1 MPHVCLVNS
10 RFPPETYGGAE
21 NYVLRTAKELQRR
34 GHEVDIITTRRYDGI
49 ASLTPE
55 RETYEGLNVWR
66 FYPLNVSYE
75 SGENP
80 FGIPGKGIWHQIDT
94 ANPHVARTIGKLLDR
109 LGPDLVHTNNL
120 MGISTGIGRV
130 IQGRNLPHV
139 HTLHDYSL
147 ICPKSNLLRELTAED
162 DMEVCEDPPVP
173 CRAYKGE
180 KRTLLGTPDVVTG
193 PSQHVIDV
201 HRNHGYFSG
210 VPATRVRLGIKEVV
224 DKPSNSPEEP
234 AVLYV
239 GKHLR
244 AKGLDTLIKAA
255 RRLPDVRFHFCGSGP
270 YDEASTTAAEKLSNT
285 EYHGYVS
292 EEKLRRLRREVSA
305 AVVPSIWMENSPM
318 TIYES
323 FAEGIPVI
331 GSDIGGIPEL
341 VTPGETG
348 ELFEPGDVNALIK
361 AIVKITDANQ
371 ENRELREN
379 ALAFAREHTIEDHAD
394 RLIESLYE
402 PVLGGNWMSNS
413 PSHPRG

>member
-1 MPHVCLVNS
+1 MPHVCLINS

-21 NYVLRTAKELQRR
+21 NYVFRTAKELQRR

-49 ASLTPE
+49 NSLTPE
-55 RETYEGLNVWR
+55 REKYNNIDIWR

-80 FGIPGKGIWHQIDT
+80 LGILGKGIWHQIDT
-94 ANPHVARTIGKLLDR
+94 ANPHATWSIGKLLDR

-120 MGISTGIGRV
+120 MGISTGVGRV
-130 IQGRNLPHV
+130 IQRRDIPHV

-147 ICPKSNLLRELTAED
+147 ICPKSNLLRELTSED

-180 KRTLLGTPDVVTG
+180 KQALFGTPDAVTG

-201 HRNHGYFSG
+201 HQKHGYFSG
-210 VPATRVRLGIKEVV
+210 VQTTRVRLGINQTV
-224 DKPSNSPEEP
+224 DKPSDPPEEP

-255 RRLPDVRFHFCGSGP
+255 RRLPDVRFHLCGSGP
-270 YDEASTTAAEKLSNT
+270 YDEVSSTAAEELSNLV
-285 EYHGYVS
+285 YHGYVP
-292 EEKLRRLRREVSA
+292 EEKLRRLRRRVSA
-305 AVVPSIWMENSPM
+305 AAVPSVWMENSPM

-331 GSDIGGIPEL
+331 GSNVGGIPEL

-348 ELFEPGDVNALIK
+348 ELFESGNVDALVE
-361 AIVKITDANQ
+361 AVENVTDENQ
-371 ENRELREN
+371 ENRELRES
-379 ALAFAREHTIEDHAD
+379 ALAFARDHTIEDYAD
-394 RLIESLYE
+394 RLVESLYN
-402 PVLGGNWMSNS
+402 PVSGGNWASVS
-413 PSHPRG
+413 PSHPTS

>member
-1 MPHVCLVNS
+1 MLHICLVNS

-21 NYVLRTAKELQRR
+21 NYVLRTAKELDRC
-34 GHEVDIITTRRYDGI
+34 GHEVDIITTKRYDDI
-49 ASLTPE
+49 DSLTPE
-55 RETYEGLNVWR
+55 RETYEGINVWR

-80 FGIPGKGIWHQIDT
+80 LGILGKGIWHQIDA
-94 ANPHVARTIGKLLDR
+94 ANPHAAWTIGKLLDR
-109 LGPDLVHTNNL
+109 LEPDLAHTNNL

-130 IQGRNLPHV
+130 IQKRDIPHV

-162 DMEVCEDPPVP
+162 DMEVCEDPPAP

-180 KRTLLGTPDVVTG
+180 KQSLIGTPDAVTG

-201 HRNHGYFSG
+201 HRKHGYFSG
-210 VPATRVRLGIKEVV
+210 VPATRVRLGVKGTVNGSP
-224 DKPSNSPEEP
+224 DPPEEP
-234 AVLYV
+234 TVLYV

-244 AKGLDTLIKAA
+244 AKGLDTLIQTA
-255 RRLPDVRFHFCGSGP
+255 RQLPNVQFHICGSGP
-270 YDEASTTAAEKLSNT
+270 YDEVSATAAEELSNL

-292 EEKLRRLRREVSA
+292 EEDLGRLRRRVSA

-323 FAEGIPVI
+323 FTEGLPVI
-331 GSDIGGIPEL
+331 GSNIGGIPEL

-348 ELFEPGDVNALIK
+348 ELFKPGDADALAE
-361 AIVKITDANQ
+361 AILTLTEDRQKEQ
-371 ENRELREN
+371 RLREN
-379 ALAFAREHTIEDHAD
+379 TLEFAREHTIEHHAD
-394 RLIESLYE
+394 RLVESLYTS
-402 PVLGGNWMSNS
+402 VTG
-413 PSHPRG
+413 SH